1 MTLRQA
7 APAVSPRTVIAT
19 PSEAYRR
26 LQKEVVAQGL
36 CTHCGTCVGLSGG
49 ALGMKHT
56 DQGPLPAPTIG
67 DASQVAEWAYAAC
80 PGRGL
85 NYPELCQWV
94 FGRQPEQWLVGCWRK
109 AHIGFSLDPAVR
121 RAGASAGVITQTL
134 MYLLETGRVAGAVVV
149 KQGSPRPWEAEP
161 IIATTPK
168 QVMECSQSVYV
179 PVPVNTILP
188 EMERFQGRLAY
199 VGLPDQVASLRRLQQ
214 LGHPGALK
222 VDYVLGPYCGM
233 AMYQKAIESFLH
245 SNGVKRLEDV
255 AELRY
260 REGEWPG
267 YLQVKTHSG
276 KVLRAAKFYYNYLIP
291 FYVTRSTLYSV
302 DFTNELTDISVG
314 DAWHPKYEKEGKGFS
329 VVLARTK
336 RGEQLLDEMGTLG
349 LVKLDEVSLQEAM
362 SMHGH
367 MLDFKKRGAFIRMGW
382 RRRMGK
388 AAPDYGYSPARIA
401 PSRRLA
407 EAVVYS
413 VFLVCGSRAAR
424 KLVEFVPL
432 SVLGPTFN
440 VLRKMWKNMS
450 KPTKRAGLRDYR
462 VQTWPGRKEMAAQE
476 RAKGMR

>member
-1 MTLRQA
+1 MA
-7 APAVSPRTVIAT
+7 
-19 PSEAYRR
+19 
-26 LQKEVVAQGL
+26 
-36 CTHCGTCVGLSGG
+36 
-49 ALGMKHT
+49 MKHT
-56 DQGPLPAPTIG
+56 RQGPLPTPLVG
-67 DASQVAEWAYAAC
+67 DASQLAEWAFAAC
-80 PGRGL
+80 PGKGL
-85 NYPELCQWV
+85 NYPELSQWV
-94 FGRQPEQWLVGCWRK
+94 FGHPPEQWLVGCWRK
-109 AHIGFSLDPAVR
+109 AYVGFSSDPAVR

-134 MYLLETGRVAGAVVV
+134 MHLLETGKVAGAVVV
-149 KQGSPRPWEAEP
+149 KQGSPKPWEAEP

-168 QVMECSQSVYV
+168 QVMECTQSVYV
-179 PVPVNTILP
+179 PVPVNTILA

-214 LGHPGALK
+214 LGHPGALR

-233 AMYQKAIESFLH
+233 AMYQKAIESFLRA
-245 SNGVKRLEDV
+245 NGVKRIEDV

-329 VVLARTK
+329 VVLARTAK
-336 RGEQLLDEMGTLG
+336 GEQLLNEMQTQR
-349 LVKLDEVSLQEAM
+349 LVELDEASLQEAM

-388 AAPDYGYSPARIA
+388 RVPDYGYKPVRIA

-407 EAVVYS
+407 EAVIYT
-413 VFLVCGSRAAR
+413 VFLVCGSRVAR
-424 KLVEFVPL
+424 RLVEFVPL
-432 SVLGPTFN
+432 SVLGPMFN
-440 VLRKMWKNMS
+440 VLRKSWKNMS

-462 VQTWPGRKEMAAQE
+462 VQTWPGRKVIATPEGGKSA
-476 RAKGMR
+476 R